1 MPKLSIVGLL
11 SGESTPFDGQWLVEY
26 DPTRRGV
33 DPHGKPMIAHLIT
46 TEDPLLA
53 KEFPTIMDA
62 EECWKQAF
70 GLRKDGRS
78 NRPLT
83 AFIVEI
89 QAFDNRIRRSYGQSV
104 HPAVIT
110 FVAEFFYS

>member
-1 MPKLSIVGLL
+1 L
-11 SGESTPFDGQWLVEY
+11 EY

-33 DPHGKPMIAHLIT
+33 DRNGKLMIAHLVAA
-46 TEDPLLA
+46 EDPLLA

-70 GLRKDGRS
+70 GLPKDGRP

-83 AFIVEI
+83 REENPQPPFMKTAGG
-89 QAFDNRIRRSYGQSV
+89 DPRLR
-104 HPAVIT
+104 
-110 FVAEFFYS
+110 